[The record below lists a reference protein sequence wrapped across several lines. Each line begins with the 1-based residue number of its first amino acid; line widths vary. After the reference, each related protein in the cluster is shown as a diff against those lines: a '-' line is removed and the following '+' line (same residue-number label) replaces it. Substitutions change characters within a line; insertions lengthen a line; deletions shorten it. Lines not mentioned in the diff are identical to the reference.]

1 MPTRREL
8 LAATSAVGIGALVE
22 TATLARQSAPDD
34 RRKEPYRIGV
44 ISARNQGQP
53 QRTNGHT
60 WQFTESFHADCN
72 MDAIRK
78 LLDPGRVELFEKH
91 LRNPREHF
99 NILPHRDVRVTHY
112 YEKDPEIAKLYTEA
126 FPGVEVAS
134 SVEQMAKEV
143 DAVWLGDGSGVGD
156 DHFDLIAPALERGLP
171 AFCDKPIGGTVA
183 GTKKILELARKNK
196 APIMSSSLF
205 RHQWGT
211 EEAVRLRDAG
221 EFGELEYVIASMGG
235 RYSADRWAVYGQHPA
250 WTVMTICGPG
260 VEAVS
265 AYAVPDRTCHAL
277 VTYADRL
284 PAEIWFGRPDV
295 SNRYNETSVHFTKDT
310 YTYSPAIEGN
320 RWYGHHYQMINMA
333 NVFLDMVRTGI
344 EPVPHQ
350 EILEVTAIVHAGVKS
365 MKEKSRLVSLEEVMG

>member
-8 LAATSAVGIGALVE
+8 MTSTGAIGIG
-22 TATLARQSAPDD
+22 TLLGQVASAQQAADGANQ
-34 RRKEPYRIGV
+34 KVYRIGV
-44 ISARNQGQP
+44 ISARNQGKT

-60 WQFTESFHADCN
+60 WQFTESFHRECN

-78 LLDPGRVELFEKH
+78 LLDPGRIELFEKH

-99 NILPHRDVRVTHY
+99 HILPHRDVQVTHY
-112 YEKDPEIAKLYTEA
+112 YEQDPEIAKLYTEA
-126 FPGVEVAS
+126 FPGVKVAQ
-134 SVEQMAKEV
+134 SVEQMVREV

-171 AFCDKPIGGTVA
+171 SFCDKPIGGSVA
-183 GTKKILELARKNK
+183 GTKKILELARKHK

-211 EEAVRLRDAG
+211 EEAVRRRDSG

-235 RYSADRWAVYGQHPA
+235 RFSPDRWAVYGQHPA

-265 AYAVPDRTCHAL
+265 AYAVENRACHAT
-277 VTYADRL
+277 VTYADRM
-284 PAEIWFGRPDV
+284 PGQIWFGRPDV

-310 YTYSPAIEGN
+310 YTYTPAIEGN
-320 RWYGHHYQMINMA
+320 RWYGHHFQMVNMA
-333 NVFLDMVRTGI
+333 NVFLDMVRTGV

-350 EILEVTAIVHAGVKS
+350 EILEVTAIVHAGTKS
-365 MKEKSRLVSLEEVMG
+365 MAEKSRLVSLEEVMA